1 MASAQPLDPTRDDR
15 KAARI
20 RAERITPEPGSV
32 LVQTFDHARAIMRSP
47 AMKQGGGGI
56 EMIDTSDPGKAPV
69 FFLDGDTHKAKRA
82 TIARYFTPKAIRTRY
97 LVIMEALTAEM
108 VGTLKA
114 SGRERLDLL
123 GFDLAVAVAG
133 DVVGLTNSDR
143 KRMAKRL
150 AALLS
155 DAWTH
160 QHSPIVRKYVEFR
173 KAVTAMSFFWHDV
186 RPAIKARRAMPKEDV
201 ISHLLAEGYSN
212 KMILVECMTYAG
224 AGMVTTREFITMSA
238 WHMFDNPELRARFL
252 DAKEEEQTTIL
263 LEILRLEPIASL
275 LYRKADAEIAAFATG
290 PVTGGGLHAI
300 DMHAVNTDEAAVGAC
315 PFALNPDRAANTKSN
330 GAFMSFGDGA
340 HFCPG
345 WQVALAETRVFLD
358 ALFRVP
364 GIRLERAPD
373 IGWSAMLQ
381 SYELRNAVIVCVVGP
396 TSSDR

>member
-1 MASAQPLDPTRDDR
+1 MASTCPIDSARDDR

-20 RAERITPEPGSV
+20 RAERITPEPDSM
-32 LVQTFDHARAIMRSP
+32 LVQSFDHARAIMRSP

-56 EMIDTSDPGKAPV
+56 DMIDTSDPGKAPV
-69 FFLDGDTHKAKRA
+69 FFLDGEAHKAKRA

-97 LVIMEALTAEM
+97 QVIMEALTAELL
-108 VGTLKA
+108 GQLRA

-143 KRMAKRL
+143 KRMAGRL

-160 QHSPIVRKYVEFR
+160 QHGPIMRKWVELR
-173 KAVTAMSFFWHDV
+173 KGLTAMSFFWHDV
-186 RPAIKARRAMPKEDV
+186 RPAIKVRRSAPREDV

-238 WHMFDNPELRARFL
+238 WHMFDDPDLRARFL
-252 DAKEEEQTTIL
+252 SADDEEKGTIL

-275 LYRKADAEIAAFATG
+275 LYRKADPDAPPFATG
-290 PVTGGGLHAI
+290 KIERGALHAI

-315 PFALNPDRAANTKSN
+315 PFALNPDRATNTKSN

-358 ALFRVP
+358 SLFRVP
-364 GIRLERAPD
+364 GIKLERAPD
-373 IGWSAMLQ
+373 IGWSVMLQ
-381 SYELRNAVIVCVVGP
+381 SYELRNAVVTCNAA
-396 TSSDR
+396 